1 MSRHLHVRL
10 TDAERK
16 ELEKMV
22 RSGKNK
28 ARVITRARI
37 WLMADRNRDRHK
49 TQPEIAAA
57 LEISNTTVSTTC
69 RRYALS
75 GLAAALSEKPRPGQA
90 PKITGEVEAQLVT
103 LACSQPPEGHA
114 RWTLR
119 LLRDELVRLEVVDSL
134 SHVAVGE
141 ALKKTNLSLGG

>member
-1 MSRHLHVRL
+1 
-10 TDAERK
+10 
-16 ELEKMV
+16 MV
-22 RSGKNK
+22 RTGKNK

-37 WLMADRNRDRHK
+37 LLKADRNRSRPK
-49 TQPEIAAA
+49 TQPEIATA
-57 LEISNTTVSTTC
+57 LEVSNTTVSATC
-69 RRYALS
+69 RRYVLN

-90 PKITGEVEAQLVT
+90 PKITGDIEAQMVT
-103 LACSQPPEGHA
+103 LACSEPPEGYR

-141 ALKKTNLSLGG
+141 TLKKTNLSLGR

>member
-1 MSRHLHVRL
+1 
-10 TDAERK
+10 
-16 ELEKMV
+16 MV

-37 WLMADRNRDRHK
+37 LLMADRNRDKYK

-57 LEISNTTVSTTC
+57 LEVSNTTVSSTW
-69 RRYALS
+69 RRYALN

-90 PKITGEVEAQLVT
+90 PKIRGDVEAQMVT
-103 LACSQPPEGHA
+103 LACSEPPEGHA

-141 ALKKTNLSLGG
+141 ALKKTNLSLGR

>member
-1 MSRHLHVRL
+1 
-10 TDAERK
+10 
-16 ELEKMV
+16 LEKIV

-37 WLMADRNRDRHK
+37 LLLADRKRDKHK

-57 LEISNTTVSTTC
+57 LEISNTTVSATC
-69 RRYALS
+69 RRYVLN
-75 GLAAALSEKPRPGQA
+75 GLAAALSETPRPGQV
-90 PKITGEVEAQLVT
+90 PKITGDVEAHMVT
-103 LACSQPPEGHA
+103 LACSEPPEGHA

-141 ALKKTNLSLGG
+141 ALKKQT

>member
-1 MSRHLHVRL
+1 MSRHLPVRL

-16 ELEKMV
+16 ELEKIV

-37 WLMADRNRDRHK
+37 LLMADRNRDTHK
-49 TQPEIAAA
+49 TQLEIAAS
-57 LEISNTTVSTTC
+57 LEISNTTVSATC

-75 GLAAALSEKPRPGQA
+75 GLVAALSEKPRPGQA
-90 PKITGEVEAQLVT
+90 PKITGEVEAQLMM
-103 LACSQPPEGHA
+103 LACSQPPEGYM

-141 ALKKTNLSLGG
+141 ALKKTSLSLGG